1 MDLRYNIYFGGQLL
15 EGQDM
20 ASVRNKLARLFNAD
34 EQTLDKLF
42 SGKAQLIKR
51 ECDKATALKF
61 KQAIEQAGALP
72 IIKEVATSPPAP
84 AEAPAPPKPAPT
96 MTAAERIAALAE
108 APDLGTY
115 DTAAD
120 QADEAGPSEAQPGE
134 AQPVEARPGEA
145 RPGEARPG
153 QAEPAPAVDSGAE
166 TINLAPQG
174 TAVLRP
180 QERKPVPTREVD
192 TTGIALDESGEQLS
206 EPSPP
211 PPAAPDTS
219 HLSMGAAG
227 DTIPTLPTD
236 AVPVEPNTDALDLAP
251 AGTDFSDCAAPET
264 EMPALDLSAIELAP
278 SGAEVL
284 DEKYRQRQQAKAP
297 ATDHLSL
304 ED

>member
-72 IIKEVATSPPAP
+72 IIKEVGTSPPAP

-120 QADEAGPSEAQPGE
+120 QADEAQ
-134 AQPVEARPGEA
+134 
-145 RPGEARPG
+145 PGEARPG

-166 TINLAPQG
+166 AIHLAPQG

-180 QERKPVPTREVD
+180 QERKPAPTREVD
-192 TTGIALDESGEQLS
+192 TTGIALDESGEQLAS
-206 EPSPP
+206 PSPP

-236 AVPVEPNTDALDLAP
+236 AVPVDPNTDALDLAP
-251 AGTDFSDCAAPET
+251 AGTDFADCAAPET
-264 EMPALDLSAIELAP
+264 EIPALDLSAIELAP

>member
-20 ASVRNKLARLFNAD
+20 ASVRDKLARLFNAD

-61 KQAIEQAGALP
+61 KQAIEQAGARP
-72 IIKEVATSPPAP
+72 IIKEVGTSPPAP
-84 AEAPAPPKPAPT
+84 AKAPASPKPAPT

-115 DTAAD
+115 DTATD
-120 QADEAGPSEAQPGE
+120 QADDAP
-134 AQPVEARPGEA
+134 
-145 RPGEARPG
+145 PGEARPG
-153 QAEPAPAVDSGAE
+153 QAEPAQAVDPGAE
-166 TINLAPQG
+166 GINLAPQG

-180 QERKPVPTREVD
+180 EERKPAPTREVD
-192 TTGIALDESGEQLS
+192 TTGIVLDESGEQLS

-227 DTIPTLPTD
+227 DTIPTLPSD
-236 AVPVEPNTDALDLAP
+236 AVPVEPNTDALDLTP

-278 SGAEVL
+278 SGSEVL
-284 DEKYRQRQQAKAP
+284 DEKYRQRQAAKAP